1 MLSYQYRDLHYKD
14 TTVSPPSYLYNGN
27 PNILKDGLYIETVP
41 RAFHYMR
48 GLQWYQPQEWLTDH
62 ILYLRGTQIK
72 SNMALFWKVLF
83 KFRLRFCDMSL
94 KFCPCSD
101 SEVAEGHKLS
111 NHTFTNATLYE
122 SSILKE
128 TYHMKQPPDRLSTPD
143 SLFPFQLVIHIV
155 WQFSFNV
162 YFFDKQLVM
171 KSCYKIGQRMQLS
184 PIIAW
189 SNITILYMAKPWH
202 WLNID

>member
-48 GLQWYQPQEWLTDH
+48 GLQWYQSQEWLTDH

-101 SEVAEGHKLS
+101 SEVAEGQ
-111 NHTFTNATLYE
+111 TFK
-122 SSILKE
+122 S
-128 TYHMKQPPDRLSTPD
+128 
-143 SLFPFQLVIHIV
+143 HI
-155 WQFSFNV
+155 
-162 YFFDKQLVM
+162 
-171 KSCYKIGQRMQLS
+171 YKCN
-184 PIIAW
+184 IIW
-189 SNITILYMAKPWH
+189 K
-202 WLNID
+202 LNIERNISHETTSRQTINSRQPISMFN